1 MPRRRSGLDDP
12 RQPKDAVLD
21 ELVTEAGSQP
31 RADYEL
37 RATLELVEL
46 MNAEDATVPAAVAAS
61 AQSIAAAVDAI
72 SDCLARG
79 GRLIYVGAGSS
90 GRIAALDA
98 SECESTFSVPPE
110 TVVSLVAGGTGA
122 PSLEQEAAEDDRGA
136 GAKDVAALTVGADDI
151 VVGIS
156 ASGRTPYVLSAIEEA
171 TRAGACTACV
181 VSAQASELEKLVDH
195 PIVVVVGPEFL
206 AGSTRLKA
214 GTAQKLVLNTLSTV
228 SMIRLGKTF
237 GNLMVD
243 VSATNEKLRARVRRI
258 VGTATGASPEQVEH
272 ALSAA
277 EGDAKI
283 AIVSLLAEIDSDEA
297 RAKLDAAGQN
307 IRLALRA

>member
-1 MPRRRSGLDDP
+1 MPRRQSGLDDP
-12 RQPKDAVLD
+12 RRPDDAGLD
-21 ELVTEAGSQP
+21 KLDTEAGSQP
-31 RADYEL
+31 EADYDL
-37 RATLELVEL
+37 RATVELVEL
-46 MNAEDATVPAAVAAS
+46 MNAEDATVPAAVAA
-61 AQSIAAAVDAI
+61 AAPSIATAVDAI
-72 SDCLARG
+72 SDCLSRG

-98 SECESTFSVPPE
+98 SECESTFSVPPG
-110 TVVSLVAGGTGA
+110 TVVSLLAGGVSA
-122 PSLEQEAAEDDRGA
+122 PPLEQEAAEDDRAA
-136 GAKDVAALTVGADDI
+136 GAKDVAALAVDAGDI

-156 ASGRTPYVLSAIEEA
+156 ASGRTPYVLSAIGEA
-171 TRAGACTACV
+171 ARAGARTACV
-181 VSAQASELEKLVDH
+181 VSAQGSELEQLVDH
-195 PIVVVVGPEFL
+195 PVVVVVGPEFL

-258 VGTATGASPEQVEH
+258 VRTATGAAPEQVER

-277 EGDAKI
+277 DGDAKV
-283 AIVSLLAEIDSDEA
+283 AIVALLSEIDSAEA
-297 RAKLDAAGQN
+297 RAKLDAAGQS